1 MAIDIIVTIVT
12 IIKGIAKLAQL
23 LSNFTKWIDEVL
35 ARGGKGVLKVEEALQ
50 EAKRT
55 KKLIGI
61 VEYEILNP
69 NLLRKYIDDTI
80 KICKERAINLEIK
93 MIDSTHPRFNEPDH
107 LGGFRITNEKNKVIL
122 SLRPECPKITWHHER
137 KHLEDFLELGWKRYS
152 NISKI
157 TPWKHEESVWNYILK
172 NRNKWSEPELV
183 DAYLYYQEYVRRKTL
198 SKIKIEIK
206 EMEDLGKKLGLIK

>member
-1 MAIDIIVTIVT
+1 
-12 IIKGIAKLAQL
+12 
-23 LSNFTKWIDEVL
+23 
-35 ARGGKGVLKVEEALQ
+35 
-50 EAKRT
+50 
-55 KKLIGI
+55 
-61 VEYEILNP
+61 
-69 NLLRKYIDDTI
+69 
-80 KICKERAINLEIK
+80 
-93 MIDSTHPRFNEPDH
+93 MIDNTHPRFNEPDY

-137 KHLEDFLELGWKRYS
+137 RHLEDFLELGWKRYS
-152 NISKI
+152 KISKT

-183 DAYLYYQEYVRRKTL
+183 DAYLYYQDYVRRKTL